1 MTYELS
7 SKSKLMVPV
16 ELIPE
21 LQRLRS
27 QADTLRITIT
37 PVFKTRTINQ
47 NAIFHAKINEIA
59 FIIGE
64 DREVIKEHIKKHAM
78 GMGYPYSTDKDGEPR
93 CDKNGELIPKSS
105 ALATISEMTILIEA
119 LFAWAFDNGIYIGD
133 NL

>member
-1 MTYELS
+1 MTFDLS
-7 SKSKLMVPV
+7 SKSKLMVPADK
-16 ELIPE
+16 IPE

-27 QADTLRITIT
+27 QSDTLRITIT
-37 PVFKTRTINQ
+37 PVFKTRTVNQ

-59 FIIGE
+59 SIIGE

-78 GMGYPYSTDKDGEPR
+78 GFGYPYSTDKDGEPR

-119 LFAWAFDNGIYIGD
+119 LFAWAFDNGIYIGED
-133 NL
+133 L

>member
-27 QADTLRITIT
+27 QTDTLRITIT
-37 PVFKTRTINQ
+37 PVFKTRTLNQ

-59 FIIGE
+59 SVIGE
-64 DREVIKEHIKKHAM
+64 DREVIKEHIKKYAM

-93 CDKNGELIPKSS
+93 CDKDGELIPKSS

-119 LFAWAFDNGIYIGD
+119 LYAWCFDNGIYIGE
-133 NL
+133 NQ